1 MSIDWLLAE
10 GAAASAQ
17 IVALAWRRAADRGDQ
32 AGDQN
37 EFSAKTQLMITGPYR
52 ELWLIYV

>member
-1 MSIDWLLAE
+1 MSIDWLVAE
-10 GAAASAQ
+10 GPVASSADSG
-17 IVALAWRRAADRGDQ
+17 ARRRPADRGDQ

-52 ELWLIYV
+52 RL